1 MLKLLRCSQQVQT
14 CDHLSGDFDFLERL
28 LSTHSKEVW
37 GLVLTQKQ
45 SSTLWSS
52 YCDWSISVRFVAPFS
67 PHLISFRYYNLEK
80 CEHNLLLP
88 YFLENS
94 LKSWVSLLAQG
105 IYIYTRSRKKKHP
118 STIFLS
124 SSLTKWAEVLY
135 LLYWIMCHLPLKC
148 QSRLFWIPKW
158 LHRSFSARWYGR
170 RSL

>member
-1 MLKLLRCSQQVQT
+1 MWFWLAAEALADTQQRSVGLGVYTEAGFYSVSFLLWLAKIRQV
-14 CDHLSGDFDFLERL
+14 FR
-28 LSTHSKEVW
+28 
-37 GLVLTQKQ
+37 
-45 SSTLWSS
+45 
-52 YCDWSISVRFVAPFS
+52 SIFVS
-67 PHLISFRYYNLEK
+67 PHSVSFRYYNLEK
-80 CEHNLLLP
+80 CEHNLLWP

-105 IYIYTRSRKKKHP
+105 IYIYTRSRKRKHP